1 MSLYSS
7 SALSCVFSFRNGNN
21 TAHNTAMRR
30 KEREKE
36 LEELQKKDRRKG
48 RGKIGVEDTEGR
60 ALADQSNSSQHILS
74 AVASQ
79 PSVMGVGLLQG
90 QDRSQVQDLSQY
102 QLPIQDM
109 GDSNFGFSNLGG
121 ESTIGFSQ
129 FAAAAFSDASVSV
142 SGGDTVFGGQG
153 QGAGQ
158 RDVLSE
164 HAEDSTVAGKD
175 TVNLT
180 ATSTSDS
187 GCAHDRRG
195 MTATATGQS
204 RGTGLTDQAISMPP
218 PHAPYLSSAGSSASR
233 SSSSSF
239 APTSSSSAP
248 PSAPALLTPASIA
261 KALSKVPPFARA
273 GLKKQLELHYSQ
285 QLLGQLLHGGTGTG
299 TGALSESSLVVNRGS
314 EEQMQPLNQAERT
327 EMLGNQWETHRQKVS
342 TISSSSLLPAVAAV
356 ECPLECDGCVQ
367 ESLLL

>member
-7 SALSCVFSFRNGNN
+7 FALCCVFSFRNGNN

-48 RGKIGVEDTEGR
+48 RGKVGVEDTGGR
-60 ALADQSNSSQHILS
+60 ASADQSNSSQHILS

-102 QLPIQDM
+102 QLHMQDT

-121 ESTIGFSQ
+121 ESTMGFSQ

-142 SGGDTVFGGQG
+142 SGGDAVFGGQG
-153 QGAGQ
+153 QGGGQ

-164 HAEDSTVAGKD
+164 HAKDSTVIGKD
-175 TVNLT
+175 SVNST
-180 ATSTSDS
+180 ATSTSNS
-187 GCAHDRRG
+187 GSAHDRRSAQ
-195 MTATATGQS
+195 ATATGKAG
-204 RGTGLTDQAISMPP
+204 GTGLTDQAISMPP
-218 PHAPYLSSAGSSASR
+218 PHAPYLSSAGTSASR
-233 SSSSSF
+233 SSSS
-239 APTSSSSAP
+239 APSSSSSAP

-273 GLKKQLELHYSQ
+273 GLKKQLELQYSQ

-299 TGALSESSLVVNRGS
+299 TLSGSSLVLNGGS

-327 EMLGNQWETHRQKVS
+327 EMLGNQWETHRQKVC
-342 TISSSSLLPAVAAV
+342 TISSSSQLPAVAAV
-356 ECPLECDGCVQ
+356 E
-367 ESLLL
+367 